1 MDRESFANYLDSS
14 WLDFRQRLLAVY
26 PESSGGFE
34 HNGRLIST
42 GSSDDNE
49 VGGAMM
55 RNLDGTPVVLKQ
67 EYENAG
73 FLTSNGSN
81 LSCMSLSEDEQEPT
95 TNEGA
100 RNQDSSHLINSALA
114 DFTAK
119 EVESVRNRLRLRLGA
134 VSSNHLVS
142 GKSLLEAVQSLGLT
156 KYSEED
162 MNGMVNQLADFIN
175 LRFEAPRKKRNSGI
189 SNGIVNGLFKQPN
202 PKELGKPIWEYPQD
216 VIPQKRTSSVS
227 VSVSR
232 TVLQRSESS
241 MRSKGQYNVVP
252 ARALVDCFLADDEEA
267 MKKIFTAK
275 YINQYLSMREIL
287 LAGDTNRLVAELTF
301 VRINDLAAPPEPVHP
316 LTYIEPIVALL
327 IVGNGVMIGFQ
338 TDPCC
343 EDLSVWP
350 YIELAFAL
358 LLVIEILLRV
368 HLLRCRQYWCGQ
380 DKFWNWFD
388 LFLVGVGI
396 ADLTLQWVGTESDVQ
411 GTSLLRFCRLIRLV
425 RIVKVFRIRVMRDLR
440 LMVKGLIAG
449 IRTLCLAFILLFT
462 VLYVISGFA
471 TMTIGN
477 NPKAEALD
485 VDKYFKNIPASMFTA
500 FRCFTGECVNREGQP
515 IHEMLAEAFQLPFI
529 IGYVACYMLVT
540 MGIFNVILAV
550 YVDITMKA
558 AKENDAVT
566 AEQYAR
572 ESIRIARTTR
582 ELLKKF
588 SLAHHVYHVNDGE
601 EREEEDWE
609 DSTKAKLAKM
619 KTTNVF
625 AEDGGHDKIAI
636 TKELFLLVVQDPS
649 VQALMDELDLPPDRA
664 NLFEIIDA
672 DGSGTLQITELL
684 HGLLKIRGEI
694 NKSDAVASL
703 LATRAVQNQ
712 VQEFE
717 EKVAEDLEQIR
728 AQMTQLAQRERFP
741 FRMSL
746 GVGTN
751 KLVTILESSRG
762 ISGFTGT
769 SW

>member
-1 MDRESFANYLDSS
+1 MSP
-14 WLDFRQRLLAVY
+14 RL
-26 PESSGGFE
+26 
-34 HNGRLIST
+34 
-42 GSSDDNE
+42 
-49 VGGAMM
+49 
-55 RNLDGTPVVLKQ
+55 VVQ

-95 TNEGA
+95 TSEGA

-142 GKSLLEAVQSLGLT
+142 GKSLLEA
-156 KYSEED
+156 
-162 MNGMVNQLADFIN
+162 
-175 LRFEAPRKKRNSGI
+175 
-189 SNGIVNGLFKQPN
+189 
-202 PKELGKPIWEYPQD
+202 D

-411 GTSLLRFCRLIRLV
+411 GTSLLRFCRLIRL
-425 RIVKVFRIRVMRDLR
+425 
-440 LMVKGLIAG
+440 
-449 IRTLCLAFILLFT
+449 
-462 VLYVISGFA
+462 
-471 TMTIGN
+471 
-477 NPKAEALD
+477 EALD

-558 AKENDAVT
+558 AKEKLSST
-566 AEQYAR
+566 HRSRAR
-572 ESIRIARTTR
+572 I
-582 ELLKKF
+582 
-588 SLAHHVYHVNDGE
+588 
-601 EREEEDWE
+601 
-609 DSTKAKLAKM
+609 
-619 KTTNVF
+619 
-625 AEDGGHDKIAI
+625 
-636 TKELFLLVVQDPS
+636 
-649 VQALMDELDLPPDRA
+649 
-664 NLFEIIDA
+664 
-672 DGSGTLQITELL
+672 
-684 HGLLKIRGEI
+684 
-694 NKSDAVASL
+694 
-703 LATRAVQNQ
+703 
-712 VQEFE
+712 
-717 EKVAEDLEQIR
+717 
-728 AQMTQLAQRERFP
+728 
-741 FRMSL
+741 
-746 GVGTN
+746 
-751 KLVTILESSRG
+751 
-762 ISGFTGT
+762 
-769 SW
+769 